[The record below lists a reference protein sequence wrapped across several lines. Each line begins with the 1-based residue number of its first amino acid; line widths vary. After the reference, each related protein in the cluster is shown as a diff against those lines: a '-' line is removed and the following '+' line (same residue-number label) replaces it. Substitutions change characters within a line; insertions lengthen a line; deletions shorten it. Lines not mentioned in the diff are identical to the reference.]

1 MEPAL
6 YRAKDVDTHQW
17 VYGNYVDRVTG
28 CVPLIITS
36 AEMTDECD
44 VDFDYHFVDGTTVE
58 IVRKRDNG
66 PLTETALMQM
76 VGQPIWIM
84 PTANAP
90 DRLDWDPAWVIMR
103 EDYVFV
109 YSKSHESRAYI
120 RFVKDYG
127 KTWIAYRN
135 PPEGD
140 DSL

>member
-1 MEPAL
+1 MKIEEAIEVLENGEWFEAYCTLPS
-6 YRAKDVDTHQW
+6 KDVPDNEEFCEALDMAVVALRAQQE
-17 VYGNYVDRVTG
+17 TG
-28 CVPLIITS
+28 KN
-36 AEMTDECD
+36 E
-44 VDFDYHFVDGTTVE
+44 
-58 IVRKRDNG
+58 
-66 PLTETALMQM
+66 PLTETELMQM
-76 VGQPIWIM
+76 VGHPIWIM

-109 YSKSHESRAYI
+109 DSKSHESRAYI

>member
-1 MEPAL
+1 MTIEKAIKDTEEILAL
-6 YRAKDVDTHQW
+6 KKNGAFCGMPGEDDTYFETVLSALRAQQVAGK
-17 VYGNYVDRVTG
+17 N
-28 CVPLIITS
+28 
-36 AEMTDECD
+36 E
-44 VDFDYHFVDGTTVE
+44 
-58 IVRKRDNG
+58 
-66 PLTETALMQM
+66 PLTEAELAQM